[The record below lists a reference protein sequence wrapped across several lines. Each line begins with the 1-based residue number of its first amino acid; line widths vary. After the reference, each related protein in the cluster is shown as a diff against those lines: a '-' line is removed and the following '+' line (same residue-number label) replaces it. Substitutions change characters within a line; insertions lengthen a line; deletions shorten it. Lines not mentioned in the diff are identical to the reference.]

1 MEFQTNLTC
10 VCVCVCVCVIFV
22 FNGPVMLGIEYRCS
36 ALEHV
41 VKALATLWSR
51 CSVPREEQAD
61 YYSWIRGCV
70 CSYLG
75 NNKIIKID

>member
-1 MEFQTNLTC
+1 
-10 VCVCVCVCVIFV
+10 
-22 FNGPVMLGIEYRCS
+22 MLGIEYRCS

-51 CSVPREEQAD
+51 CSFPREEHAD
-61 YYSWIRGCV
+61 YYSWIRGCA

-75 NNKIIKID
+75 NNKNIKID